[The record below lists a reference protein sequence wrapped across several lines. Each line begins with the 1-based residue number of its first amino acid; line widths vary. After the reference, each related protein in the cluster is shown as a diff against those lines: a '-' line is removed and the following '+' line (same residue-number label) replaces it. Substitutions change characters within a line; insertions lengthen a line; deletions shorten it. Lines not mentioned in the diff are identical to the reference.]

1 MSEKFKFKGK
11 WDEEV
16 RDEDLPEIVP
26 AVVFKTRVRDDSIEG
41 PNPFRWED
49 KTTYDYFAG
58 KRVVLFSLPGAFT
71 PTCSTYQLPG
81 FEKNFAEFKALG
93 IKDIYCVSVNDA
105 FVMNCWAKDQKIKK
119 VKMIPDGSSVFT
131 RKMNM
136 NVQKDNLG
144 FGERSWRYAVVVNN
158 GQIEKWFIEG
168 DVVEDNCAD
177 DPYGVTSPENILDW
191 LRNNS

>member
-1 MSEKFKFKGK
+1 MPEKIFYKSK
-11 WDEEV
+11 WDDEPREV
-16 RDEDLPEIVP
+16 ELPNIVP

-49 KTTYDYFAG
+49 KSTYDYFAG

-81 FEKNFAEFKALG
+81 FEQNFAEFKALG

-119 VKMIPDGSSVFT
+119 VKMIPDGSANFT
-131 RKMNM
+131 RDMQM
-136 NVQKDNLG
+136 AVYKDNLG
-144 FGERSWRYAVVVNN
+144 FGIRSWRYACVVNN
-158 GQIEKWFIEG
+158 GQIEKWFVEPG
-168 DVVEDNCAD
+168 MEDNYD
-177 DPYGVTSPENILDW
+177 NDPYGETSPQNILNW
-191 LRNNS
+191 LRENS

>member
-1 MSEKFKFKGK
+1 MAEKFKFKNR
-11 WDEEV
+11 WDDDTREE
-16 RDEDLPEIVP
+16 ELPEIVP

-119 VKMIPDGSSVFT
+119 VKMIPDGSSNFT
-131 RKMNM
+131 TAMKMD
-136 NVQKDNLG
+136 VYKDNLG
-144 FGERSWRYAVVVNN
+144 FGRRSWRYACVVNN

-168 DVVEDNCAD
+168 DVVEDNYD
-177 DPYGVTSPENILDW
+177 SDPYGVTSPENILDW
-191 LRNNS
+191 LRQNS

>member
-1 MSEKFKFKGK
+1 MAEKFKFKNK
-11 WDEEV
+11 WDDDTREE
-16 RDEDLPEIVP
+16 ELPEIVP

-119 VKMIPDGSSVFT
+119 VKMIPDGSSNFT
-131 RKMNM
+131 TAMKMD
-136 NVQKDNLG
+136 VYKDNLG
-144 FGERSWRYAVVVNN
+144 FGRRSWRYACVVNN

-168 DVVEDNCAD
+168 DVVEDNYD
-177 DPYGVTSPENILDW
+177 SDPYGVTSPENILDW
-191 LRNNS
+191 LSQNS

>member
-1 MSEKFKFKGK
+1 MAEKFKFKNK
-11 WDEEV
+11 WDDESREE
-16 RDEDLPEIVP
+16 ELPEIVP

-71 PTCSTYQLPG
+71 PTCSTMQLPG
-81 FEKNFAEFKALG
+81 FEQKFAEFKALG

-119 VKMIPDGSSVFT
+119 VKMIPDGSANFT
-131 RKMNM
+131 SAMRMD
-136 NVQKDNLG
+136 VYKDNLG
-144 FGERSWRYAVVVNN
+144 FGRRSWRQACVVNN

-168 DVVEDNCAD
+168 DVVEDNVD
-177 DPYGVTSPENILDW
+177 SDPYGVTSPENILNW
-191 LRNNS
+191 LRENS

>member
-1 MSEKFKFKGK
+1 MAEKFKFKNK
-11 WDEEV
+11 WDDEA
-16 RDEDLPEIVP
+16 RDEELPEIVP

-49 KTTYDYFAG
+49 KSTYDYFAG

-71 PTCSTYQLPG
+71 PTCSTMQLPG
-81 FEKNFAEFKALG
+81 FEQNYAEFKSLG

-119 VKMIPDGSSVFT
+119 VKLIPDGSGRFT
-131 RKMNM
+131 EKMKM
-136 NVQKDNLG
+136 DVYKDNLG
-144 FGERSWRYAVVVNN
+144 FGRRSWRYACVVNN

-168 DVVEDNCAD
+168 DVVEDNCES
-177 DPYGVTSPENILDW
+177 DPYGVTSPENILNW
-191 LRNNS
+191 LRENS

>member
-1 MSEKFKFKGK
+1 MAEKFKFKNK
-11 WDEEV
+11 WD
-16 RDEDLPEIVP
+16 DEASEQELPEIVP

-71 PTCSTYQLPG
+71 PTCSTMQLPG
-81 FEKNFAEFKALG
+81 FEQKFAEFKALG

-119 VKMIPDGSSVFT
+119 VKMIPDGSANFT
-131 RKMNM
+131 SAMRMD
-136 NVQKDNLG
+136 VYKDNLG
-144 FGERSWRYAVVVNN
+144 FGRRSWRYACVVNN

-168 DVVEDNCAD
+168 DVVEDNID
-177 DPYGVTSPENILDW
+177 SDPYGVTSPENILDW
-191 LRNNS
+191 LRNN

>member
-1 MSEKFKFKGK
+1 MAEKFKFKNK
-11 WDEEV
+11 WD
-16 RDEDLPEIVP
+16 DEASEQELPEIVP

-71 PTCSTYQLPG
+71 PTCSTMQLPG
-81 FEKNFAEFKALG
+81 FEQKFAEFKALG

-119 VKMIPDGSSVFT
+119 VKMIPDGSANFT
-131 RKMNM
+131 SAMRMD
-136 NVQKDNLG
+136 VYKDNLG
-144 FGERSWRYAVVVNN
+144 FGRRSWRYACVVNN

-168 DVVEDNCAD
+168 DVVEDNYAD

-191 LRNNS
+191 LRNN

>member
-1 MSEKFKFKGK
+1 MAEKFKFKNK
-11 WDEEV
+11 WD
-16 RDEDLPEIVP
+16 DEASEQELPEIVP

-71 PTCSTYQLPG
+71 PTCSTMQLPG
-81 FEKNFAEFKALG
+81 FEQKFAEFKALG

-119 VKMIPDGSSVFT
+119 VKMIPDGSANFT
-131 RKMNM
+131 AAMRMD
-136 NVQKDNLG
+136 VYKDNLG
-144 FGERSWRYAVVVNN
+144 FGRRSWRYACVVNN

-168 DVVEDNCAD
+168 DVVEDNVD
-177 DPYGVTSPENILDW
+177 SDPYGVTSPENILNW
-191 LRNNS
+191 LRENS

>member
-1 MSEKFKFKGK
+1 MAEKFKIKHK
-11 WDEEV
+11 WD
-16 RDEDLPEIVP
+16 DEASDQELPEIVP
-26 AVVFKTRVRDDSIEG
+26 AVVFKTRVRDNSIEG

-81 FEKNFAEFKALG
+81 FEQKFAEFKALG

-105 FVMNCWAKDQKIKK
+105 FVMNCWAKEQKIKK
-119 VKMIPDGSSVFT
+119 VKMIPDGSAKFT
-131 RKMNM
+131 GKMKM
-136 NVQKDNLG
+136 LVEKDNLG
-144 FGERSWRYAVVVNN
+144 FGHRSWRYACVVNN

-168 DVVEDNCAD
+168 DVVEDNID
-177 DPYGVTSPENILDW
+177 SDPYGVTSPENILDW
-191 LRNNS
+191 LRNN

>member
-1 MSEKFKFKGK
+1 MAEKFKVKNK
-11 WDEEV
+11 WDDESREE
-16 RDEDLPEIVP
+16 ELPEIVP

-71 PTCSTYQLPG
+71 PTCSTMQLPG
-81 FEKNFAEFKALG
+81 FEQKFAEFKALG

-119 VKMIPDGSSVFT
+119 VKMIPDGSANFT
-131 RKMNM
+131 SAMRMD
-136 NVQKDNLG
+136 VYKDNLG
-144 FGERSWRYAVVVNN
+144 FGRRSWRYACVVNN

-168 DVVEDNCAD
+168 DVVEDNVD
-177 DPYGVTSPENILDW
+177 SDPYGVTSPENILNW
-191 LRNNS
+191 LRENS

>member
-1 MSEKFKFKGK
+1 MGQKITYKSK
-11 WDEEV
+11 WDDEPREV
-16 RDEDLPEIVP
+16 ELPEVVP

-49 KTTYDYFAG
+49 KSTYDYFAG

-81 FEKNFAEFKALG
+81 FENNFAEFKALG

-119 VKMIPDGSSVFT
+119 VKMIPDGSGKFT
-131 RKMNM
+131 REMEM
-136 NVQKDNLG
+136 LVIKDNLG
-144 FGERSWRYAVVVNN
+144 FGARSWRYACVVNN
-158 GQIEKWFIEG
+158 GLIEKWFVEPG
-168 DVVEDNCAD
+168 MEDNCES
-177 DPYGVTSPENILDW
+177 DPYGETSPENILDW
-191 LRNNS
+191 LRNN

>member
-1 MSEKFKFKGK
+1 MAEKIMYKSK
-11 WDEEV
+11 WD
-16 RDEDLPEIVP
+16 DEPRELELPNIVP

-49 KTTYDYFAG
+49 KSTYDYFAG

-71 PTCSTYQLPG
+71 PTCSTMQLPG
-81 FEKNFAEFKALG
+81 FEQKFAEFKALG

-119 VKMIPDGSSVFT
+119 VKMIPDGSANFT
-131 RKMNM
+131 SAMRMD
-136 NVQKDNLG
+136 VYKDNLG
-144 FGERSWRYAVVVNN
+144 FGRRSWRYACVVNN

-168 DVVEDNCAD
+168 DVVEDNVD
-177 DPYGVTSPENILDW
+177 SDPYGVTSPENILNW
-191 LRNNS
+191 LRENS